1 MRFAPTTFRPL
12 FGRVLAVVVGV
23 IVVFGLAGLAL
34 SGEFAALA
42 RFAWPALLVGVGA
55 FALFWF
61 PSISVAEHEVTVRNV
76 FSTVHV
82 PWPAIQRVDT
92 KWALTLY
99 LSDGSSLPDRDG
111 RPSGRRVSAWASPA
125 PNRYAA
131 QVGASKDAKLAAK
144 DQGGAIRPGDLLET
158 PSGAV
163 AFVIR
168 SHWDDLRESG
178 RLDAGVEPGSVRRE
192 WHWPTIAVMG
202 ALAVA
207 TVLALVL

>member
-23 IVVFGLAGLAL
+23 LVVLGLAGVIV
-34 SGEFAALA
+34 SGDFASLVRYGAA
-42 RFAWPALLVGVGA
+42 PLLVGVGA
-55 FALFWF
+55 FAAFWF
-61 PSISVAEHEVTVRNV
+61 PSIGVAEHEVTVRNV

-99 LSDGSSLPDRDG
+99 LPGG
-111 RPSGRRVSAWASPA
+111 KKVAAWASPA

-131 QVGASKDAKLAAK
+131 QVGASKDTKLAAQG
-144 DQGGAIRPGDLLET
+144 QGGAIRPGDLLET

-168 SHWDDLRESG
+168 SHWEDLREQG
-178 RLDAGVEPGSVRRE
+178 LLDAGAEPGSVRRD
-192 WHWPTIAVMG
+192 WHWATIIVMS

-207 TVLALVL
+207 TVLGFVL

>member
-23 IVVFGLAGLAL
+23 VVLLGIAGIVVAG
-34 SGEFAALA
+34 EYTALA
-42 RFAWPALLVGVGA
+42 RYIWPALLVGVGA

-61 PSISVAEHEVTVRNV
+61 PSIAVAEAEVTVRNV

-99 LSDGSSLPDRDG
+99 LPGG
-111 RPSGRRVSAWASPA
+111 KKVAAWASPA

-131 QVGASKDAKLAAK
+131 QVGASKDTKLAAQG
-144 DQGGAIRPGDLLET
+144 QGGAIRPGDLLET

-168 SHWDDLRESG
+168 SHWEDLRESG
-178 RLDAGVEPGSVRRE
+178 ALDAGVEPGSVRRD
-192 WHWPTIAVMG
+192 WHWTTIIVMSV
-202 ALAVA
+202 LAVA
-207 TVLALVL
+207 TVLGIVL

>member
-1 MRFAPTTFRPL
+1 VRFTPTTFRPL
-12 FGRVLAVVVGV
+12 FGRVLAVIVGV
-23 IVVFGLAGLAL
+23 VVLLGLAGFITA
-34 SGEFAALA
+34 GDAAVLV
-42 RFAWPALLVGVGA
+42 RYAWAPLFIAVGA

-61 PSISVAEHEVTVRNV
+61 PSIAVAEHEVTVRNV
-76 FSTVHV
+76 FSTLHV

-99 LSDGSSLPDRDG
+99 LPGG
-111 RPSGRRVSAWASPA
+111 KKVAAWASPA

-131 QVGASKDAKLAAK
+131 QVGPSKDARLAAK

-178 RLDAGVEPGSVRRE
+178 AFDSGVEPGSVRRD
-192 WHWPTIAVMG
+192 WHWATIVVMG

-207 TVLALVL
+207 TVLGFVL

>member
-1 MRFAPTTFRPL
+1 MRFTPTTFRPL

-23 IVVFGLAGLAL
+23 VVVLGLAGFVLA
-34 SGEFAALA
+34 GEYASLV
-42 RFAWPALLVGVGA
+42 RFAWPALLIGVGA
-55 FALFWF
+55 FAAFWF
-61 PSISVAEHEVTVRNV
+61 PSIAVAEHEVTVRNV

-99 LSDGSSLPDRDG
+99 VSDEH
-111 RPSGRRVSAWASPA
+111 RPGGKKVSAWASPA

-131 QVGASKDAKLAAK
+131 QVGPTKDARLAAK

-178 RLDAGVEPGSVRRE
+178 ALDARRR
-192 WHWPTIAVMG
+192 AG
-202 ALAVA
+202 LACAA
-207 TVLALVL
+207 TGTGRRSSS

>member
-23 IVVFGLAGLAL
+23 VVVLGLAGFIVA
-34 SGEFAALA
+34 GELAALV
-42 RFAWPALLVGVGA
+42 RYAWLPLLIGVGA
-55 FALFWF
+55 FAAYWF
-61 PSISVAEHEVTVRNV
+61 PSIAVAEHEVTVRNV

-99 LSDGSSLPDRDG
+99 LPGG
-111 RPSGRRVSAWASPA
+111 KKVAAWASPA

-131 QVGASKDAKLAAK
+131 QVGASKDTKLAAK
-144 DQGGAIRPGDLLET
+144 GQGGAIRPGDLLET

-163 AFVIR
+163 AFVNR
-168 SHWDDLRESG
+168 SHWEDLRESG
-178 RLDAGVEPGSVRRE
+178 KLDAGVEPGSVRRD
-192 WHWPTIAVMG
+192 WHWATIVVMSV
-202 ALAVA
+202 LAVA
-207 TVLALVL
+207 AVLGAVL

>member
-1 MRFAPTTFRPL
+1 MRFTPTTFRPL
-12 FGRVLAVVVGV
+12 FGRVLAVIVGV
-23 IVVFGLAGLAL
+23 VVLLG
-34 SGEFAALA
+34 
-42 RFAWPALLVGVGA
+42 LVGFIAAGEAAVLVRYVWAPLFIAVGA

-61 PSISVAEHEVTVRNV
+61 PSIAVAEHEVTVRNV
-76 FSTVHV
+76 FSTMHV

-99 LSDGSSLPDRDG
+99 LPGG
-111 RPSGRRVSAWASPA
+111 KKVAAWASPA

-131 QVGASKDAKLAAK
+131 QVGPSKDARLAAK

-168 SHWDDLRESG
+168 SHWDDLRERG
-178 RLDAGVEPGSVRRE
+178 AFDAGVEPGSVRRD
-192 WHWPTIAVMG
+192 WHWATIVVMG

-207 TVLALVL
+207 TVLGFVL

>member
-1 MRFAPTTFRPL
+1 MRFTPTTFRPL
-12 FGRVLAVVVGV
+12 FGRVLAVIVGV
-23 IVVFGLAGLAL
+23 VVVLGLAGLVIA
-34 SGEFAALA
+34 GQYEALA
-42 RFAWPALLVGVGA
+42 RFAWAPLFIGVGA
-55 FALFWF
+55 FAAFWF
-61 PSISVAEHEVTVRNV
+61 PSIAVAEHEVTVRNV

-99 LSDGSSLPDRDG
+99 VSDEH
-111 RPSGRRVSAWASPA
+111 RPGGKKVAAWASPA

-131 QVGASKDAKLAAK
+131 QVGPSKDAKLAAK

-178 RLDAGVEPGSVRRE
+178 AFDAGVEPGSVRRD
-192 WHWPTIAVMG
+192 WHWPTIIVMG

-207 TVLALVL
+207 TVLGIVL

>member
-1 MRFAPTTFRPL
+1 MRFTPTTFRPL
-12 FGRVLAVVVGV
+12 FGRVLAVIVGVVVLVGLAGV
-23 IVVFGLAGLAL
+23 IVTGDP
-34 SGEFAALA
+34 AALV
-42 RFAWPALLVGVGA
+42 RYAWAPLLIGVGA
-55 FALFWF
+55 FAAFWF

-99 LSDGSSLPDRDG
+99 LPGG
-111 RPSGRRVSAWASPA
+111 KKVAAWASPA

-131 QVGASKDAKLAAK
+131 QVGPSKDARLAAK

-178 RLDAGVEPGSVRRE
+178 ALDSGVEPGSVRRD
-192 WHWPTIAVMG
+192 WHWATIIVMS

-207 TVLALVL
+207 TVLGFAL

>member
-12 FGRVLAVVVGV
+12 FGRILAVAVGV
-23 IVVFGLAGLAL
+23 VVVLGLAGFVVAGDLA
-34 SGEFAALA
+34 SLA
-42 RFAWPALLVGVGA
+42 RFAWGPLLVAAAG
-55 FALFWF
+55 FAAYWF
-61 PSISVAEHEVTVRNV
+61 PSISVQEHEVTMRNV

-99 LSDGSSLPDRDG
+99 LPGG
-111 RPSGRRVSAWASPA
+111 KKVAAWASPA

-131 QVGASKDAKLAAK
+131 QVGASKDTKLAAQG
-144 DQGGAIRPGDLLET
+144 QGGAIRPGDLLET

-168 SHWDDLRESG
+168 SHWEDLRESG
-178 RLDAGVEPGSVRRE
+178 VLDAGAEPDSVRRE
-192 WHWPTIAVMG
+192 WHWGVIITLAV
-202 ALAVA
+202 LAVA
-207 TVLALVL
+207 TVLGFVL

>member
-23 IVVFGLAGLAL
+23 VVVLGLAGFVV
-34 SGEFAALA
+34 SGEFASLA
-42 RFAWPALLVGVGA
+42 RYAWGALFVAVAA
-55 FALFWF
+55 FAAFWF
-61 PSISVAEHEVTVRNV
+61 PSIAVAEHEVTIRNV

-99 LSDGSSLPDRDG
+99 LPGG
-111 RPSGRRVSAWASPA
+111 KKVAAWASPA

-131 QVGASKDAKLAAK
+131 QVGPSKDAKLAAK

-178 RLDAGVEPGSVRRE
+178 ALDSGVEPGSVRRD
-192 WHWPTIAVMG
+192 WHWATIIVMG

-207 TVLALVL
+207 TVLGIVL

>member
-1 MRFAPTTFRPL
+1 MRFTPTTFRPL
-12 FGRVLAVVVGV
+12 FGRVLAVIVGV
-23 IVVFGLAGLAL
+23 VVLLG
-34 SGEFAALA
+34 
-42 RFAWPALLVGVGA
+42 LVGFIAAGEAAVLVRYVWAPLFIAVGA

-61 PSISVAEHEVTVRNV
+61 PSIAVAEHEVTVRNV
-76 FSTVHV
+76 FSTMHV

-99 LSDGSSLPDRDG
+99 LPGG
-111 RPSGRRVSAWASPA
+111 KKVAAWASPA

-131 QVGASKDAKLAAK
+131 QVGPSKDARLAAK

-178 RLDAGVEPGSVRRE
+178 KLDAGVEPGSVRRD
-192 WHWPTIAVMG
+192 WHWATIIVMA
-202 ALAVA
+202 ALAAA
-207 TVLALVL
+207 TVLGIVL

>member
-12 FGRVLAVVVGV
+12 FGRILAVVVGV
-23 IVVFGLAGLAL
+23 VVVLGLAGFVVAGDLA
-34 SGEFAALA
+34 SLA
-42 RFAWPALLVGVGA
+42 RFAWGPLLVGVTA
-55 FALFWF
+55 FAAFWF
-61 PSISVAEHEVTVRNV
+61 PSIAVAEHEVTVRNV
-76 FSTVHV
+76 FSTMHV

-99 LSDGSSLPDRDG
+99 LPGG
-111 RPSGRRVSAWASPA
+111 RKVAAWASPA

-131 QVGASKDAKLAAK
+131 QVGASKDTKLAAQG
-144 DQGGAIRPGDLLET
+144 QGGAIRPGDLLET

-168 SHWDDLRESG
+168 SHWEDLRADG
-178 RLDAGVEPGSVRRE
+178 KLDAGVEPVSVRRD
-192 WHWPTIAVMG
+192 WHWPTIIVMS

-207 TVLALVL
+207 TVLGFVL

>member
-1 MRFAPTTFRPL
+1 MRFTPTTFRPL
-12 FGRVLAVVVGV
+12 FGRVLAVIVGV
-23 IVVFGLAGLAL
+23 VVLLGLAGLVIA
-34 SGEFAALA
+34 GEVGALA
-42 RFAWPALLVGVGA
+42 RFAWAPLFIGVGA
-55 FALFWF
+55 FAAFWF
-61 PSISVAEHEVTVRNV
+61 PSIAVAEHEVTVRNV

-99 LSDGSSLPDRDG
+99 LPGG
-111 RPSGRRVSAWASPA
+111 KKVAAWASPA

-131 QVGASKDAKLAAK
+131 QVGPSKDAKLAAK

-178 RLDAGVEPGSVRRE
+178 ALDSGVEPGSVRRD
-192 WHWPTIAVMG
+192 WHWATIIVMG

-207 TVLALVL
+207 TVLGIVL

>member
-1 MRFAPTTFRPL
+1 VRFAPTTFRPL

-23 IVVFGLAGLAL
+23 VVVLGLAGFLV

-42 RFAWPALLVGVGA
+42 RYAWGPLFVAVAGFAA
-55 FALFWF
+55 FWF
-61 PSISVAEHEVTVRNV
+61 PSIAVAEHEVTIRNV

-99 LSDGSSLPDRDG
+99 VADEH
-111 RPSGRRVSAWASPA
+111 RPGGKKVAAWASPA

-131 QVGASKDAKLAAK
+131 QVGASNDTKLAAK
-144 DQGGAIRPGDLLET
+144 GQGGAIRPGDLLET

-168 SHWDDLRESG
+168 SHWEDLRESG
-178 RLDAGVEPGSVRRE
+178 RLDAGVEPGSVRRD
-192 WHWPTIAVMG
+192 WHVPTIILMV
-202 ALAVA
+202 ALAAA
-207 TVLALVL
+207 TVLGFLL

>member
-23 IVVFGLAGLAL
+23 VVLLGLAGFVVA
-34 SGEFAALA
+34 GDYAALA
-42 RFAWPALLVGVGA
+42 RFAWAPLFIGVGA
-55 FALFWF
+55 FAAFWF
-61 PSISVAEHEVTVRNV
+61 PSIAVAEHEVTVRNV

-99 LSDGSSLPDRDG
+99 LPGG
-111 RPSGRRVSAWASPA
+111 TKVAAWASPA

-131 QVGASKDAKLAAK
+131 QVGPSTDAKLAAK

-178 RLDAGVEPGSVRRE
+178 ALDAGVEPGSVRRD
-192 WHWPTIAVMG
+192 WHWVTIIAMSV
-202 ALAVA
+202 LAVA
-207 TVLALVL
+207 TVLGIVL